1 MTDEKFCFVSDLRE
15 KKKTATG
22 AHHKRTHCGKGGAVK
37 FPSDYLTKKELKN
50 MSGEV
55 QAYRLNEPMK
65 FDEFTAMPDD
75 IQVSYVKLLREKFN
89 VPDRSIG
96 EMMGAD
102 RNKTFRYFKK
112 IGLCGNGHRGRPI
125 WDKEAW
131 LAFVHGVPAENK
143 TTVRLEEQEIAPI
156 THVEVNT
163 LPVQGENPVQGEK
176 QKAVPHSGTLSFAGR
191 VEDVLNTVAV
201 LVGGGKC
208 PYHNH
213 MGTGWCF

>member
-37 FPSDYLTKKELKN
+37 FPSDFMTKKELKN

-55 QAYRLNEPMK
+55 QAYRLNDPMK
-65 FDEFTAMPDD
+65 WDEFRAMPEDL
-75 IQVSYVKLLREKFN
+75 QVSYVKLLRERFDA
-89 VPDRSIG
+89 PDGSIG
-96 EMMGAD
+96 KMMGAD
-102 RNKTFRYFKK
+102 KDKTSRYFKK
-112 IGLCGNGHRGRPI
+112 IGLRGETQRGKRG
-125 WDKEAW
+125 WNKEAW
-131 LAFVHGVPAENK
+131 LAFVHGVPTESKASLDP
-143 TTVRLEEQEIAPI
+143 VEETFAPVP
-156 THVEVNT
+156 VEVKT
-163 LPVQGENPVQGEK
+163 LPKMGENPVQGEK
-176 QKAVPHSGTLSFAGR
+176 QKAVPYSGTLSFTGR

-208 PYHNH
+208 PYHNY

>member
-55 QAYRLNEPMK
+55 QAYKLNDPMK
-65 FDEFTAMPDD
+65 WDEFKAMPGDL
-75 IQVSYVKLLREKFN
+75 QVSYVKLLRERFDA
-89 VPDRSIG
+89 PDRNIG
-96 EMMGAD
+96 EMMGVSKD
-102 RNKTFRYFKK
+102 TISRYLQQLGISGCKRRH
-112 IGLCGNGHRGRPI
+112 GWN
-125 WDKEAW
+125 KEAW

-143 TTVRLEEQEIAPI
+143 AMVRLEEQEIAPI
-156 THVEVNT
+156 VPVEVKT
-163 LPVQGENPVQGEK
+163 LPKMGENPVQGEK
-176 QKAVPHSGTLSFAGR
+176 QKAIPHSGTLSFTGR

-201 LVGGGKC
+201 LVGGGRC
-208 PYHNH
+208 PHHNH